1 MKLVN
6 RFTIWYLAITALVLL
21 AGSVI
26 VFTSVQ
32 HENDDEENRRLLGLI
47 QDEIEI
53 LKGKLPRKNVT
64 SVVNVVELDLQLPE
78 KPFTIVDTIGWH
90 SEFQGTERQVVARQS
105 IKLNGKHFLIS
116 AYAFAPEPEE
126 TVAGTIRSLAVIF
139 LLLLVGVGITSI
151 IVSKYIL
158 SSFHGSLNAIK
169 NFNLKQ
175 RENLVLPKT
184 RTDEFRMLNSFL
196 SKMTSKALDDY
207 RTLKE
212 FSENA
217 SHELQTP
224 LAVIRGKLELL
235 LQSTLSD
242 EQAKLI
248 ASANEAVDKLA
259 RTNQSLIL
267 LTKLDNQEY
276 PAQAIN
282 FSEVTEKSISMLQE
296 LIDMK
301 SISLEKSI
309 QPGVLVTVHPAL
321 ADILLMNLMS
331 NAIRHNF
338 ENGSIKINLTN
349 RRLTIENT
357 GEPIRIPTDQLFVR
371 FKKNAQSSDSA
382 GLGLSIVKRICE
394 INGFTIN
401 YYSARELHRLEISFS

>member
-32 HENDDEENRRLLGLI
+32 HENDDEETRRLLGLI

-53 LKGKLPRKNVT
+53 LKGKLERKNVT
-64 SVVNVVELDLQLPE
+64 SEVNVHKIDFQLPE
-78 KPFTIVDTIGWH
+78 KPFTVTDTIGWH

-105 IKLNGKHFLIS
+105 IKIKGKHYLIT

-139 LLLLVGVGITSI
+139 LLLLLVVGITSI

-158 SSFHGSLNAIK
+158 SSFHSSLNAIK

-184 RTDEFRMLNSFL
+184 RTDEFKLLNSFL
-196 SKMTSKALDDY
+196 SKMTLKALDDY

-224 LAVIRGKLELL
+224 LAIIRGKLELL
-235 LQSTLSD
+235 LQSNISD
-242 EQAKLI
+242 DQAKLI

-276 PAQAIN
+276 PSHAIN
-282 FSEVTEKSISMLQE
+282 FSEVTSNTIAMLQE
-296 LIDMK
+296 LIEMK
-301 SISLEKSI
+301 SIKLEKSV
-309 QPGVLVTVHPAL
+309 QPLVMVAIHPAL

-338 ENGSIKINLTN
+338 ENGSIKVNLTN
-349 RRLTIENT
+349 RHLTIENT

-401 YYSARELHRLEISFS
+401 YYSARELHRLEIAFS

>member
-32 HENDDEENRRLLGLI
+32 HENDDEEHRRLQGLI
-47 QDEIEI
+47 QDKIEI
-53 LKGKLPRKNVT
+53 LKGKLERKNVT
-64 SVVNVVELDLQLPE
+64 SEVSVQEISIQLSE
-78 KPFTIVDTIGWH
+78 QPFTIIDTIGWH

-105 IKLNGKHFLIS
+105 VKINGKHYLIT

-126 TVAGTIRSLAVIF
+126 TVAGTIRSLGFIF
-139 LLLLVGVGITSI
+139 LLLLVVVGITSLV
-151 IVSKYIL
+151 VSRYIL
-158 SSFHGSLNAIK
+158 SPFHASLNAIK

-175 RENLVLPKT
+175 RENLVLPNSG
-184 RTDEFRMLNSFL
+184 TDEFRMLNSFL

-224 LAVIRGKLELL
+224 LAIIRGKLELL
-235 LQSTLSD
+235 LQSSISD

-248 ASANEAVDKLA
+248 SSANEAVDKLA

-276 PAQAIN
+276 PSQAIN
-282 FSEVTEKSISMLQE
+282 LSDVATKTISMLQE

-301 SISLEKSI
+301 SIRLEKTI
-309 QPGVLVTVHPAL
+309 QPGVMVAIHPSL

-338 ENGSIKINLTN
+338 ESGSIKVNLTN
-349 RRLTIENT
+349 RHLTIENT
-357 GEPIRIPTDQLFVR
+357 GEPVRIPTDQLFVR

-401 YYSARELHRLEISFS
+401 YYSARELHRLEVGFS

>member
-32 HENDDEENRRLLGLI
+32 HENDDEEGRRLLGLV
-47 QDEIEI
+47 QDEIAI
-53 LKGKLPRKNVT
+53 LKGTLKRKNAT
-64 SVVNVVELDLQLPE
+64 SQVNVKEIDYNKSEV
-78 KPFTIVDTIGWH
+78 PFSIVDTLGWH
-90 SEFQGTERQVVARQS
+90 SEFQGTERELIARQS
-105 IKLNGKHFLIS
+105 LKLNNKHYLIT

-126 TVAGTIRSLAVIF
+126 TVAGTIRSLAAIF
-139 LLLLVGVGITSI
+139 ILLLVLVGITSI
-151 IVSKYIL
+151 IVSRKIL
-158 SSFHGSLNAIK
+158 RPFHLSLNAIK
-169 NFNLKQ
+169 TFNLKQ
-175 RENLVLPKT
+175 RENLQLPDT
-184 RTDEFRMLNSFL
+184 RTEEFRMLNSFL
-196 SKMTSKALDDY
+196 SRMTAKALDDY

-224 LAVIRGKLELL
+224 LAIIRGKLELL
-235 LQSTLSD
+235 LQSEISD
-242 EQAKLI
+242 DQAKLI
-248 ASANEAVDKLA
+248 STASEAVDKLA
-259 RTNQSLIL
+259 RTNQALIL

-276 PAQAIN
+276 PSQPIN
-282 FSEVTEKSISMLQE
+282 LSEATEKSIALLQE
-296 LIDMK
+296 LIEMK
-301 SISLEKSI
+301 SLSLEKNI
-309 QPGVLVTVHPAL
+309 QQDVMVAMHPSL
-321 ADILLMNLMS
+321 ADILLMNLLS

-338 ENGSIKINLTN
+338 ENGSIKIRLNK
-349 RRLTIENT
+349 RQLTIENT

-394 INGFTIN
+394 INGFSIN
-401 YYSARELHRLEISFS
+401 YYSSHELHRLEVGLD

>member
-32 HENDDEENRRLLGLI
+32 HENDDEENRRLQGLI

-53 LKGKLPRKNVT
+53 LKGNLKRKNIT
-64 SVVNVVELDLQLPE
+64 SEVNVREIDFQKPE
-78 KPFTIVDTIGWH
+78 KPFVIVDTIGWH

-105 IKLNGKHFLIS
+105 MKINGKHYLIT

-126 TVAGTIRSLAVIF
+126 TVAGTIRSVAVIF
-139 LLLLVGVGITSI
+139 LLLLLVVGITSI

-158 SSFHGSLNAIK
+158 SSFHSSLNAIK

-175 RENLVLPKT
+175 RENLILPKT
-184 RTDEFRMLNSFL
+184 RTDEFKLLNSFL

-235 LQSTLSD
+235 LQSNISD

-248 ASANEAVDKLA
+248 VAANEAVDKLA

-276 PAQAIN
+276 PSQAIN
-282 FSEVTEKSISMLQE
+282 FSEVTSNTIAMMQE

-301 SISLEKSI
+301 SLRLEKTI
-309 QPGVLVTVHPAL
+309 RPGIMVTIHPAL
-321 ADILLMNLMS
+321 ADILLMNLIS

-338 ENGSIKINLTN
+338 ENGSIKVNLTN
-349 RRLTIENT
+349 RHLSIENT
-357 GEPIRIPTDQLFVR
+357 GEPVRIPTDQLFVR

-401 YYSARELHRLEISFS
+401 YYHSRELHRLEVGFS

>member
-6 RFTIWYLAITALVLL
+6 RFTTWYIAITVLVLL

-32 HENDDEENRRLLGLI
+32 HENDDEEHRRLLGLI

-53 LKGKLPRKNVT
+53 IKGNLQRKNKT
-64 SVVNVVELDLQLPE
+64 SEVNVREIDLTKPE
-78 KPFTIVDTIGWH
+78 VAFTIVDTMGWH
-90 SEFQGTERQVVARQS
+90 SEFQGTERQLVARQS
-105 IKLNGKHFLIS
+105 VKINGKHHLIT
-116 AYAFAPEPEE
+116 AFAFAPEPEE
-126 TVAGTIRSLAVIF
+126 TIAGTIRSLTVIFF
-139 LLLLVGVGITSI
+139 LLLLVVGITSI

-158 SSFHGSLNAIK
+158 SPFHSSLSAIRS
-169 NFNLKQ
+169 FNLKQ

-184 RTDEFRMLNSFL
+184 RTDEFKLLNDFL
-196 SKMTSKALDDY
+196 SKMTTKALDDY

-224 LAVIRGKLELL
+224 LAIIRGKLELL
-235 LQSTLSD
+235 LQSEISD
-242 EQAKLI
+242 DQAKLI

-276 PAQAIN
+276 PSQPIN
-282 FSEVTEKSISMLQE
+282 FSDVTSATITMLQE
-296 LIDMK
+296 LLDMK
-301 SISLEKSI
+301 SLTLEKSI
-309 QPGVLVTVHPAL
+309 QADVMVTIHPAL

-331 NAIRHNF
+331 NAIRHNL
-338 ENGSIKINLTN
+338 EKGSIKVKLSN
-349 RRLTIENT
+349 RNLTIENT
-357 GEPIRIPTDQLFVR
+357 GEPLRIPGDQLFTR
-371 FKKNAQSSDSA
+371 FKKNSQSSDSA
-382 GLGLSIVKRICE
+382 GLGLSIVKRICD

-401 YYSARELHRLEISFS
+401 YYCSREIHRLEIGFR